1 MHVSLPEMLAGL
13 DLFILEDLERLLLL
27 LILLRRSEHRPA
39 RKLFRLEELRLLL
52 VDLIEGDF
60 FKLGSAGVPQ
70 CFMGTKIYAGSSWL
84 NWLCRM

>member
-60 FKLGSAGVPQ
+60 FKLGSDGVRQ
-70 CFMGTKIYAGSSWL
+70 CFMGTKMKPNSSSVTWL
-84 NWLCRM
+84 GTR